1 MGIAI
6 DVSQRFYKKSVK
18 TYGMRL
24 MSLAYRKNSLN
35 IC

>member
-6 DVSQRFYKKSVK
+6 DVLQRFYKKSVK
-18 TYGMRL
+18 TYGMCL
-24 MSLAYRKNSLN
+24 MSLAYRMDLLN